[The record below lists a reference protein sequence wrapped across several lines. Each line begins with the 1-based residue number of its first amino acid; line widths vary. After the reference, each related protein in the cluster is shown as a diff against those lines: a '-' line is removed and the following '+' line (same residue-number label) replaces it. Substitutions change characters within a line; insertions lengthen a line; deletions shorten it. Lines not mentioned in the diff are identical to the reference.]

1 VLYGFVGTFWRLCNP
16 QSAQNVNIEGKRLYC
31 SLRQSAELRSV
42 RMRKKKPKPIALIN
56 EDQVLRQQEAQTATA
71 KEMIMSAREM
81 RNQALEMRR
90 TLSTT
95 KKKLP

>member
-1 VLYGFVGTFWRLCNP
+1 
-16 QSAQNVNIEGKRLYC
+16 
-31 SLRQSAELRSV
+31 
-42 RMRKKKPKPIALIN
+42 
-56 EDQVLRQQEAQTATA
+56 
-71 KEMIMSAREM
+71 MIMSAREM